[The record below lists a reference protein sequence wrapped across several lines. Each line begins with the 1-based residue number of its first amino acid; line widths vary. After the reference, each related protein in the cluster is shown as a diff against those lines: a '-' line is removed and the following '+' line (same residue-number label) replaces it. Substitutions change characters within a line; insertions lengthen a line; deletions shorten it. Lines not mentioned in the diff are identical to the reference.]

1 MGWNVTERQEK
12 DDLESLNSREEN
24 MEQVSSQGHFG
35 RTSESF
41 GFRQD
46 FRTKSNSEYSREK
59 NKQTNEIES
68 T

>member
-41 GFRQD
+41 GFR
-46 FRTKSNSEYSREK
+46 
-59 NKQTNEIES
+59 
-68 T
+68 